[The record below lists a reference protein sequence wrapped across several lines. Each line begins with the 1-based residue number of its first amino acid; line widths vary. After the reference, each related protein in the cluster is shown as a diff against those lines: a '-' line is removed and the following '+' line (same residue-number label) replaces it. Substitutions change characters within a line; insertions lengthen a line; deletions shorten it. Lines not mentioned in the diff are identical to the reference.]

1 MRVAA
6 CQFGPGTDK
15 SLNLTTASELI
26 SEAGRAGCRLVV
38 LPEYSDY
45 MGPAEGMLAAAEEVP
60 GPSTEL
66 IAAKAREVGAWV
78 LLGSMHERLAGE
90 VRYANTSLLFSP
102 DGQIAARYT
111 KTHLFDVTIPDQVD
125 LRESSLSVSGSSL
138 VTSDVDGVIVG
149 LSICYDVRFPE
160 LYRMLALRGAKI
172 LLVPAAFLLHTGKDH
187 WEVLVRAR
195 AIENQCFVIA
205 AGTLGTTPATYGR
218 SMIVDPWGV
227 VLATAQDT
235 TGIAIADL
243 DFARLRS
250 IRENL
255 PALKHRREDL
265 YGFSHV
271 QK

>member
-15 SLNLTTASELI
+15 SLNLATASQLI
-26 SEAGRAGCRLVV
+26 DKAARVGARLIV

-45 MGPAEGMLAAAEEVP
+45 LGSAEGMLAASEEIP

-78 LLGSMHERLAGE
+78 LLGSMHERRAGE

-111 KTHLFDVTIPDQVD
+111 KTHLFDVTIPGQAD

-160 LYRMLALRGAKI
+160 LYRMLALRGAKV
-172 LLVPAAFLLHTGKDH
+172 LLIPAAFLLHTGRDH

-205 AGTLGTTPATYGR
+205 AGTLGTNPVTFGR

-227 VLATAQDT
+227 VLATAPDT
-235 TGIAIADL
+235 TGIVVANL
-243 DFARLRS
+243 DFNRLQS
-250 IRENL
+250 IRTNL

-265 YGFSHV
+265 YGFRS
-271 QK
+271 